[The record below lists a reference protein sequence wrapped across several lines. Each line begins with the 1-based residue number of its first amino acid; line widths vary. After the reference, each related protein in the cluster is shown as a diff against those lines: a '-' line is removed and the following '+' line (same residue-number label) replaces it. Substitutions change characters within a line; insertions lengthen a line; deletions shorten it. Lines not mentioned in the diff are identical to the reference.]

1 MSSSPLPSPS
11 QLFSSMPHRP
21 LNGSRATPT
30 SVNDLPGF
38 ASASSLLGDIR
49 SSSGD
54 GSQRAIERLG
64 SEKGHG
70 LGNGSKMP
78 LKAKKPK
85 AEKKAPTFRKPGVS
99 QEENTEPPERD
110 AAAAELDESV
120 SSAKATDVHD
130 PKKSRSKKSK
140 DEDKAAQLNDNI
152 LAPRKPRKEKSKV
165 DSETQTTIKKT
176 GITKPGAL
184 KSSNRSKKTAATTKK
199 PEGLITALAELPV
212 GTQAE
217 DSRARVEF
225 RELCLEKAIPL
236 RREWTPVKDT
246 TQAPHH
252 SDDIEKSTASMPR
265 LDTPTLKVLPT
276 TCLGELVGKFEFAR
290 KDNDSASAFEVTRQ
304 SDGEAMVK
312 RRKIELVN
320 GLCAPPAEK
329 PQRSR
334 SPKKKPQTVTGK
346 ATAPFAPAEISE
358 NSSLLQY
365 FGASALGPEANN
377 AQTNES
383 ETPETVRCKSTVK
396 KTAKSR
402 STMAKVKKLEQPI
415 LLSPESAMKTA
426 RDQDLLFGT
435 SSQLA
440 REDSPTLLK
449 DLQKAMKESEHM
461 DDDWGL
467 AMVPSAKF
475 KPYNSL
481 ALTQSKDLWSVASR
495 DPSGA
500 LLYAEVIDLSITP
513 KPNKIF
519 IESEAVTVAPKV
531 AETEPEAQQDGE
543 PRALVAEVQS
553 APVHDLDAT
562 PALQQQQSQEPELV
576 MPRSVAEAALKK
588 RPKTKSPVKKAAGVE
603 PRSGQMPNYKGFTD
617 MQLSKKVASY
627 GFKSIKRR
635 EAMIVLLERCWESQV
650 ALALHEVPINANI
663 AQSTT
668 RDAMDEQSK
677 GASPVKKKARSSK
690 AAAAKVP
697 NAETSNDTTPKKP
710 RGRPRKDSLTT
721 MSSPKR
727 KRKSAASEGS
737 RAEAAVLAADEIY
750 DSSPQT
756 PSPPRRR
763 SPPKSPG
770 QLPLSQ
776 PLSTSIL
783 TKVPLEK
790 AAQIRLFENISR
802 AIKTFPP
809 TSDPKNLTFHEK
821 MLMYEPVVLE
831 DLAIWLNAEGLD
843 RVGEDDEVSP
853 ALVKEWCEEK
863 SVCCLWRENLR
874 GGTRSRW

>member
-11 QLFSSMPHRP
+11 QLFSSIPHRP

-30 SVNDLPGF
+30 SVDG
-38 ASASSLLGDIR
+38 LL
-49 SSSGD
+49 
-54 GSQRAIERLG
+54 LG

-70 LGNGSKMP
+70 VGHGTKMP
-78 LKAKKPK
+78 LKTKKPK
-85 AEKKAPTFRKPGVS
+85 AEKRAPMFRKPGVS
-99 QEENTEPPERD
+99 QEKNIEPLERD
-110 AAAAELDESV
+110 AAAAELDKSV
-120 SSAKATDVHD
+120 SSTKAADVHN
-130 PKKSRSKKSK
+130 PKRSCRKKSK
-140 DEDKAAQLNDNI
+140 EEVKAAQLNDNV
-152 LAPRKPRKEKSKV
+152 LATRKPRKKKSKG

-184 KSSNRSKKTAATTKK
+184 VSSNGSNKTAATTKK
-199 PEGLITALAELPV
+199 PEEPITVLAELPV

-246 TQAPHH
+246 TQGPHH
-252 SDDIEKSTASMPR
+252 SDDIETSTASIPR
-265 LDTPTLKVLPT
+265 LDTPTLKAFPT
-276 TCLGELVGKFEFAR
+276 TSLGELVGKFEFTR
-290 KDNDSASAFEVTRQ
+290 KDDDLASAFEVTRQ

-320 GLCAPPAEK
+320 GSCAPPAEK

-346 ATAPFAPAEISE
+346 ATAPFAPAEIPE

-377 AQTNES
+377 AQTNEN
-383 ETPETVRCKSTVK
+383 EIPETVRRKSTVK
-396 KTAKSR
+396 KTVKPR
-402 STMAKVKKLEQPI
+402 STMAKVKKPKQRI
-415 LLSPESAMKTA
+415 LLSPESAMKTSL
-426 RDQDLLFGT
+426 DQELLFGT

-449 DLQKAMKESEHM
+449 DLQKAMKESEQM
-461 DDDWGL
+461 DDHWGL
-467 AMVPSAKF
+467 AKIPSAKF
-475 KPYNSL
+475 KPNNSL
-481 ALTQSKDLWSVASR
+481 AVTQSKDLWSVASR

-500 LLYAEVIDLSITP
+500 LLYVEVVDLSITP
-513 KPNKIF
+513 KPNKTF
-519 IESEAVTVAPKV
+519 IKPEAVTVAPKV
-531 AETEPEAQQDGE
+531 AETEPEAQQDGK
-543 PRALVAEVQS
+543 PRALVAEVHS
-553 APVHDLDAT
+553 APVHDFDAT
-562 PALQQQQSQEPELV
+562 PALRQQSQEPELV
-576 MPRSVAEAALKK
+576 IPRSVAEAALKK
-588 RPKTKSPVKKAAGVE
+588 RPKSKSPVKKAADVE
-603 PRSGQMPNYKGFTD
+603 PRSDQMPNYKGFTD
-617 MQLSKKVASY
+617 VQLSRKVASY

-635 EAMIVLLERCWESQV
+635 DAMIVLLERCWESQV
-650 ALALHEVPINANI
+650 ALASQEVPLNANI
-663 AQSTT
+663 PQSTT
-668 RDAMDEQSK
+668 SDAMDEQSK
-677 GASPVKKKARSSK
+677 EASPVKKKAKSSK
-690 AAAAKVP
+690 VAASKVP
-697 NAETSNDTTPKKP
+697 NAETANDTTPKKP
-710 RGRPRKDSLTT
+710 RGRPRKDSSTT
-721 MSSPKR
+721 TSSPKR
-727 KRKSAASEGS
+727 KRKSAASGGS
-737 RAEAAVLAADEIY
+737 RAEVAVLAADEIY
-750 DSSPQT
+750 DSSPPT

-783 TKVPLEK
+783 TKAPLEK
-790 AAQIRLFENISR
+790 TAQIRLFENISR

-821 MLMYEPVVLE
+821 MLMFEPVVLE

>member
-30 SVNDLPGF
+30 SADGLPGL
-38 ASASSLLGDIR
+38 ASASSLFGDIR

-54 GSQRAIERLG
+54 RSQRAIERLG

-78 LKAKKPK
+78 LKAQNPK
-85 AEKKAPTFRKPGVS
+85 AEKKAPTFRKPRVS
-99 QEENTEPPERD
+99 QEENTEPLERD

-120 SSAKATDVHD
+120 SSAEATDVHT
-130 PKKSRSKKSK
+130 PKKTRSKKSK

-152 LAPRKPRKEKSKV
+152 LGPRKPRKKKSKV

-184 KSSNRSKKTAATTKK
+184 KSSNKSKKTAATTKK
-199 PEGLITALAELPV
+199 SEEFITALAELPV

-225 RELCLEKAIPL
+225 RELCLKKAIPL

-246 TQAPHH
+246 TQAPHN
-252 SDDIEKSTASMPR
+252 SDNIEEFTASIPR
-265 LDTPTLKVLPT
+265 MDTPTLNVLPI

-290 KDNDSASAFEVTRQ
+290 KDDDSALAFEVTRR

-329 PQRSR
+329 PQRTR

-365 FGASALGPEANN
+365 FGASSSGPEANN

-383 ETPETVRCKSTVK
+383 ETPETVRRKSTVK
-396 KTAKSR
+396 KTAKPK
-402 STMAKVKKLEQPI
+402 STMAKVKKPKQPI

-426 RDQDLLFGT
+426 RDQELLFGT

-449 DLQKAMKESEHM
+449 DLQKAMKESDSM

-481 ALTQSKDLWSVASR
+481 ALTRSKDLWSVASR

-500 LLYAEVIDLSITP
+500 LLNAEVVDLSVTP
-513 KPNKIF
+513 RPNKIVV
-519 IESEAVTVAPKV
+519 EPKEATVAPKV
-531 AETEPEAQQDGE
+531 AEVETEARQDGE
-543 PRALVAEVQS
+543 PRALVAGVQS
-553 APVHDLDAT
+553 APVHDHDAT
-562 PALQQQQSQEPELV
+562 PALQQQSQEPELV
-576 MPRSVAEAALKK
+576 LPRSVAEAALKK
-588 RPKTKSPVKKAAGVE
+588 RPKSKSPVKKAAGVK

-617 MQLSKKVASY
+617 VQLSKKVASY

-635 EAMIVLLERCWESQV
+635 EAMIVLLERCWESQE
-650 ALALHEVPINANI
+650 ALAVQEVPVNADI
-663 AQSTT
+663 PQSTT
-668 RDAMDEQSK
+668 SNTMDEQSE
-677 GASPVKKKARSSK
+677 GTSPVKKNARSSK

-697 NAETSNDTTPKKP
+697 NPETANDTTPKKP
-710 RGRPRKDSLTT
+710 RGRPQKDSPTT
-721 MSSPKR
+721 TSSPKR
-727 KRKSAASEGS
+727 KRKAAASEGS

-750 DSSPQT
+750 DSSPPT

-763 SPPKSPG
+763 SSPKSPG

-776 PLSTSIL
+776 KLSTPIL
-783 TKVPLEK
+783 SRVPLEK

-809 TSDPKNLTFHEK
+809 TSDPKNSTFHEK